1 MRILIQNKNLAS
13 LSEDVSTTYCL
24 VTEREYS
31 VGRGVFDLNISYQ
44 GVSNK
49 HATISVR
56 RKEGS
61 EKGSQVWITDD
72 SRFGTFVN
80 CEQSH
85 MSEFQ
90 IFHGDEIVF
99 GK

>member
-1 MRILIQNKNLAS
+1 MWILIQNKNQAS

-24 VTEREYS
+24 VPEREYS
-31 VGRGVFDLNISYQ
+31 VGGGVCDLNISSQ

-49 HATISVR
+49 HATISIR

-61 EKGSQVWITDD
+61 EKVSQVWITDE

-80 CEQSH
+80 SVAYVR
-85 MSEFQ
+85 MS
-90 IFHGDEIVF
+90 DLPWR
-99 GK
+99 